1 MIKSRRLRLNW
12 TPPRRTWKKE
22 TELKEAQAKP
32 GALQTLLDEAL
43 KDKEALTTKLAV
55 VEKDLEKAQQ
65 DGEAKAGKSRPCWMA
80 RWQKEELTTK
90 LAAMEKD
97 LEEALA
103 REKDN
108 LMLLEEA
115 MADRDGL
122 EAQLEE
128 LKQQAAEPAAE
139 TAETAGQE
147 EITVT
152 KFGYDS
158 PVAVTVTFDKDGT
171 IVALQIGDEQFAE
184 TLAWAPG

>member
-1 MIKSRRLRLNW
+1 
-12 TPPRRTWKKE
+12 
-22 TELKEAQAKP
+22 
-32 GALQTLLDEAL
+32 
-43 KDKEALTTKLAV
+43 
-55 VEKDLEKAQQ
+55 
-65 DGEAKAGKSRPCWMA
+65 
-80 RWQKEELTTK
+80 
-90 LAAMEKD
+90 
-97 LEEALA
+97 
-103 REKDN
+103 
-108 LMLLEEA
+108 

-158 PVAVTVTFDKDGT
+158 PVAVTVTFDKDGA

-184 TLAWAPG
+184 TPGLGARAMEPDFADQFIGKIAPLSIRKADDAAGPSTIDALTGATVTSQAVVDAINDAFEQFKKQ